1 MSFNNLY
8 NSLKIQLFIIFSITF
23 FSIIVIFFKF
33 DNSKIKF
40 ISKFKVHLEL
50 DRTYYGKYISLL
62 DQEIY
67 ESIKNYKNLTIKYK
81 QNTGNQF
88 TAIGTKQEIARDL
101 EIVKNILFTVNEK
114 NYILTIEEVNSNL
127 LLIEEMINKKID
139 FYKHED
145 SIILFYDIDGDEGD
159 GKASLNR
166 LFNTFSLDDN
176 SSIKAIRNI
185 YNINKKIIQDFS
197 INNIYLY
204 SRSKNKA
211 YLIRTIFV
219 VGLVL
224 GFICIMLNIKK
235 RSS

>member
-40 ISKFKVHLEL
+40 ISKFKVPLEL

-81 QNTGNQF
+81 QNNRYQF

-145 SIILFYDIDGDEGD
+145 SIILFYDIDGD

-166 LFNTFSLDDN
+166 LFNTFSLDYN